1 MIRTRRDIPELM
13 DEPAVD
19 GRDVDT
25 ALLELSLI
33 NRWLGGDRVSRRGV
47 EQILRSLPPDRPIT
61 VLDVGA
67 GGSDLSRA
75 LAPIGRQFEITAL
88 DVNPQIADFARA
100 HGRPVTVI
108 IGSAHSL
115 PFGERSFDIVHLS
128 LFLHHCT
135 DDEASALVMNISR
148 IARHG
153 IVINDLHRHA
163 IAYVS
168 ISLLTRLLSRSALV
182 RHDAPASVLR
192 GFLRRELA
200 ALVPVGLRPDLS
212 ISWHWAFRW
221 CVSIPVTPPTDV
233 VSSR

>member
-1 MIRTRRDIPELM
+1 MIGNRRNIPELM
-13 DEPAVD
+13 DEPTVD
-19 GRDVDT
+19 GRDVDK
-25 ALLELSLI
+25 ALLELSMI
-33 NRWLGGDRVSRRGV
+33 NRWLGGDRVSRQGV
-47 EQILRSLPPDRPIT
+47 RQILRSLPPGRPVT

-88 DVNPQIADFARA
+88 DVNPRVAVFART

-108 IGSAHSL
+108 IGSAHAL
-115 PFGERSFDIVHLS
+115 PFRERSFDIVHLS

-135 DDEASALVMNISR
+135 DDEARTLLTSLSR

-163 IAYVS
+163 IAYMS
-168 ISLLTRLLSRSALV
+168 ISLLTRLVSRSALV

-192 GFLRRELA
+192 GFLRKELA
-200 ALVPVGLRPDLS
+200 ALVPARLQPSLS

-221 CVSIPVTPPTDV
+221 CVSVPLVDPLDVSPTG
-233 VSSR
+233 